1 MLPDNRPLLAR
12 TRSFLPR
19 GGTLPDDVWRSRH
32 RGILLLLWLHVPA
45 LFVFALVRGNR
56 WYHALLEAGVVAS
69 PALAA
74 RLSASRRRES
84 TIFAA
89 IGLMT
94 ASAVLVHLSG
104 GMIEAHFHFFV
115 MVGVV
120 VLYQDWLPFLI
131 AIGFV
136 VLHHGIVGVLSPE
149 DVYNHKGAWEQPWIW
164 AGVHGGGILALSVA
178 GIANWKLNERSQ
190 SQLSRMAA
198 IVSSS
203 QDAIYGWTVDGLI
216 NSWNRGAMELFGY
229 TPEEI
234 IGRPFTMLVPPEE
247 AAGVTARLGTVLDG
261 RRVEPFDTVR
271 RRKDGSVVEVSVTV
285 SAVRNVTGQVVGGAT
300 IARDISDRRE
310 ADRALRAGEERTRR
324 IIGTA
329 RDAFVGIDG
338 AGHITDWNR
347 SAETAFGWTRSEAI
361 GRPLADTI
369 IPARLRGTPDN
380 ALERYLAAGGAGPS
394 DGRMEFTA
402 MHRDGHE
409 LPVEAAIWSTGGTGG
424 QHFSAFLRDI
434 TERKRSERE
443 LQHTLSLLAATLES
457 TADGILVVG
466 PDGRISSVNRKF
478 AEMWGLSIPALEGR
492 IATDALAPVLDQLAD
507 PGVFVGTIS
516 QLATQPDAESIDT
529 VYFRDGRIFE
539 RYSEPQRVDGAVVGR
554 VWSFR
559 DVTVRKQLE
568 AELAQAR
575 DKALESSKAKSEFLA
590 TMSHEIRT
598 PMNGVIGLTGLL
610 LDSDLDETQ
619 HQYADGVRAS
629 GEALLGII
637 NDILDF
643 SKIEAGKLELETVD
657 FNLADAIDDVATLVA
672 ESARAKG
679 LELVA
684 YCHPEVPTMLRGD
697 VGRLRQILLNL
708 ASNAVKFT
716 SEGEVVIRAG
726 LSAAAGEHAVSVR
739 MEVVDTG
746 IGIEPATAERLFEP
760 FSQADASTT
769 RRYGGTGLGLAI
781 CRRLAQAMG
790 GTVGVDSDPGHGS
803 TFWIELPFA
812 RATAT
817 ETRRGT
823 KPPVADG
830 LRVLVVDDNETN
842 RLVLGAQLLAW
853 DIPADVAPDGFVA
866 LERLRHAAGTGRPYD
881 LALVDMA
888 MPGMNGL
895 ELARSVTAD
904 PDLRSVRLILLSSL
918 IVDYEEAAQA
928 GFAVRLTKPA
938 RLSQLHDAIL
948 RALAPP
954 QVAMARAAGHVP
966 TASPTRGRLLIVEDN
981 AINQAVAKGIA
992 AKLAFDCDVA
1002 GNGLEALEALARR
1015 RYDAVLMDCQMP
1027 EMDGYEATAEIRR
1040 GPAPANAV
1048 PIIAMT
1054 ASALIEDRDRCL
1066 AAGMD
1071 DYLPKPI
1078 KAGDLDAVLGRILP
1092 APRLQVRTSPK
1103 VSPYSARRSEMGP
1116 GRPRR

>member
-1 MLPDNRPLLAR
+1 MAITPDDQPLAAR
-12 TRSFLPR
+12 ILSFLPR

-56 WYHALLEAGVVAS
+56 WYHALLEAAVVAS

-74 RLSASRRRES
+74 RLSAGRRRES

-89 IGLMT
+89 VGLMT

-136 VLHHGIVGVLSPE
+136 VLHHGLVGVLSPQ
-149 DVYNHKGAWEQPWIW
+149 DVYNHEGAWEQPWIW
-164 AGVHGGGILALSVA
+164 AGVHGGGILAMSVA

-190 SQLSRMAA
+190 SQLARMAA
-198 IVSSS
+198 IVASS
-203 QDAIYGWTVDGLI
+203 QDAIYGWTVDGLV

-229 TPEEI
+229 TREEI
-234 IGRPFTMLVPPEE
+234 IGRPFTVLVPREA
-247 AAGVTARLGTVLDG
+247 AAGVSARLSDVLDG
-261 RRVEPFDTVR
+261 RRIEPFDTLR
-271 RRKDGSVVEVSVTV
+271 QRKDGSVVEVSVTI
-285 SAVRNVTGQVVGGAT
+285 SAVRDVNGQVVGGAT
-300 IARDISDRRE
+300 IARDITDRRE
-310 ADRALRAGEERTRR
+310 ADRALRASEERTRR
-324 IIGTA
+324 IIDTA

-338 AGHITDWNR
+338 AGLITDWNR
-347 SAETAFGWTRSEAI
+347 SAEVAFGWSRSDAI
-361 GRPLADTI
+361 GRPLAETI
-369 IPARLRGTPDN
+369 IPARLRGEAGN
-380 ALERYLAAGGAGPS
+380 ALERYLAAGDAGRV

-402 MHRDGHE
+402 LHLDGHE
-409 LPVEAAIWSTGGTGG
+409 LPVEAAIWQTGGSGG
-424 QHFSAFLRDI
+424 QHFSASIRDI

-443 LQHTLSLLAATLES
+443 LQHTLSLLGATLES

-478 AEMWGLSIPALEGR
+478 AEMWGLSTGALEGR
-492 IATDALAPVLDQLAD
+492 TATDALAPVLDQLTA
-507 PGVFVGTIS
+507 PEVFVATSS
-516 QLATQPDAESIDT
+516 QLATNPDAESNDT
-529 VYFRDGRIFE
+529 VHFRDGRVFE
-539 RYSEPQRVDGAVVGR
+539 RHSEPQRVDGAVVGR
-554 VWSFR
+554 VWSYR
-559 DVTVRKQLE
+559 DVTVRKHLE
-568 AELAQAR
+568 AELAHAR

-610 LDSDLDETQ
+610 LDSGLNETQ

-643 SKIEAGKLELETVD
+643 SKIEAGKLDLESVD

-684 YCHPEVPTMLRGD
+684 YCQPEVPAVLRGD

-708 ASNAVKFT
+708 ATNAVKFT
-716 SEGEVVIRAG
+716 GEGEVVIRAG
-726 LSAAAGEHAVSVR
+726 LRGPAATDEVCVR

-746 IGIEPATAERLFEP
+746 IGIEPEAAERLFEP

-790 GTVGVDSDPGHGS
+790 GTIGVASDRGHGS

-812 RATAT
+812 RTRAE
-817 ETRRGT
+817 ETGRGAR
-823 KPPVADG
+823 PPVADG
-830 LRVLVVDDNETN
+830 LRVLIVDDNETN

-853 DIPADVAPDGFVA
+853 EIPADVASDGFVA
-866 LERLRHAAGTGRPYD
+866 LDRLRHAAGSGRPYD

-888 MPGMNGL
+888 MPGMTGI
-895 ELARSVTAD
+895 ELARTVSAD
-904 PDLRSVRLILLSSL
+904 PALRSVRLILLSSL
-918 IVDYEEAAQA
+918 IVDSEEAAGA

-938 RLSQLHDAIL
+938 RLSQLYDAIL

-954 QVAMARAAGHVP
+954 QVAAARSSRPAP
-966 TASPTRGRLLIVEDN
+966 TSPTRGRLLIVEDN

-992 AKLAFDCDVA
+992 AKLGFDSDVA

-1015 RYDAVLMDCQMP
+1015 QYDAVLMDCQMP

-1040 GPAPANAV
+1040 APAPTNCV

-1054 ASALIEDRDRCL
+1054 AGALVEDRDRCL

-1078 KAGDLDAVLGRILP
+1078 KAGNLDAVLRRMLP
-1092 APRLQVRTSPK
+1092 ARDEGTARNPANHGRHSP
-1103 VSPYSARRSEMGP
+1103 
-1116 GRPRR
+1116 